1 MLKVVRDTRVPTKA
15 VELDNFDLKS
25 FYRLFLDGYDCP
37 YYYNSCGPE
46 VLIFDKSGIHPSRGL
61 EELFEKLNNCS
72 PVVRYDYTY
81 VQLITKYLEDSLS
94 LLDYSKDCKAILEVI
109 LACENSEFFEK
120 FLPPKLAINYYRA
133 ILLIMHQLKLKIVD
147 NIDANKVKL
156 CNYLINAT
164 LKKNNHRTYKLKDD
178 ITINI
183 EYVRIT
189 VLSERENC
197 FSKDYVEMLAVKN
210 KLKLVDLSWNECS
223 LFDGLE
229 LALATNKLGEPSDIL
244 QIQVWYKREKCFY
257 FKFTPFK

>member
-1 MLKVVRDTRVPTKA
+1 MIKIVRDTRVPTKA

-37 YYYNSCGPE
+37 YYYNSYGPE
-46 VLIFDKSGIHPSRGL
+46 SLIFDTSGIHPSRGL

-81 VQLITKYLEDSLS
+81 VQLIIKYLKDSLS

-109 LACENSEFFEK
+109 LECENSEFLEE
-120 FLPPKLAINYYRA
+120 FLPDKLKLNYNRA

-147 NIDANKVKL
+147 NIDANRIRL

-164 LKKNNHRTYKLKDD
+164 FKKDGHRTYKLKDD

-197 FSKDYVEMLAVKN
+197 FSKDYIEMLAVKN
-210 KLKLVDLSWNECS
+210 KLKLVNLYWNECS
-223 LFDGLE
+223 LFENSE
-229 LALATNKLGEPSDIL
+229 LALATNKLGVPNDIL

>member
-1 MLKVVRDTRVPTKA
+1 MIKVVRDTRVPTKA

-37 YYYNSCGPE
+37 YYYNSYGPE
-46 VLIFDKSGIHPSRGL
+46 VLIFDASGIHPSRGL
-61 EELFEKLNNCS
+61 ENLFKELNNCS
-72 PVVRYDYTY
+72 PIVREDYTY

-109 LACENSEFFEK
+109 LECEDSKFLEK
-120 FLPPKLAINYYRA
+120 ALPPKLAINYYRA
-133 ILLIMHQLKLKIVD
+133 ILLIMHQLKLKVVD
-147 NIDANKVKL
+147 DIETNRIRL
-156 CNYLINAT
+156 CNYIINAT
-164 LKKNNHRTYKLKDD
+164 FKKDGHLTYKLKDD

-197 FSKDYVEMLAVKN
+197 FSKDYIEMLAVKN
-210 KLKLVDLSWNECS
+210 KLKLVNLYWNECS
-223 LFDGLE
+223 LFEDSE

>member
-1 MLKVVRDTRVPTKA
+1 MIKVIYNLASGTRAEK
-15 VELDNFDLKS
+15 LDNFDLKD

-37 YYYNSCGPE
+37 YYLADKEPE
-46 VLIFDKSGIHPSRGL
+46 ILIFDVSGIHPSKGL
-61 EELFEKLNNCS
+61 TQLFSDSKIYRDIVDDN
-72 PVVRYDYTY
+72 YKY
-81 VQLITKYLEDSLS
+81 VETIKKYLEESLS
-94 LLDYSKDCKAILEVI
+94 LLDYSNDCKAILEVI
-109 LACENSEFFEK
+109 LGCENSRFLERA
-120 FLPPKLAINYYRA
+120 LPPKLAITYYRA

-147 NIDANKVKL
+147 NIDANKVRL

-189 VLSERENC
+189 VLSERDNC

>member
-1 MLKVVRDTRVPTKA
+1 MIKVIYNRAEGTRAEK
-15 VELDNFDLKS
+15 LDNFDLAG
-25 FYRLFLDGYDCP
+25 FYRLFLDGYNCP
-37 YYYNSCGPE
+37 YYLADKNPE
-46 VLIFDKSGIHPSRGL
+46 ILIFDKSGIHASNGLIKLFSNLNIYRDIVSNDYRYVETIKEYL
-61 EELFEKLNNCS
+61 EE
-72 PVVRYDYTY
+72 
-81 VQLITKYLEDSLS
+81 SLS
-94 LLDYSKDCKAILEVI
+94 LLDYSKDCIAILEV
-109 LACENSEFFEK
+109 LLSCENSK
-120 FLPPKLAINYYRA
+120 FLEKALPAKLKLNYYRA

-147 NIDANKVKL
+147 NIDANRIRL

-164 LKKNNHRTYKLKDD
+164 FKKDGHRTYKLKDD

-189 VLSERENC
+189 VLSERDNC